1 MAAGALLLL
10 GSGLASAQS
19 TTVAPTSGTSTAA
32 AVAVPV
38 RAPVAVPAAFPINST
53 FNFCNNTGGRI
64 ACFSAHLHYV
74 SITTFQLSNVVL
86 KDTLADNRSVYA
98 QAYTQAGAIGM
109 VYRNSNGAGSSR
121 TWTGPIRYSRVG
133 GVLYVHIRLW
143 ASNNVMPPSHPA
155 WSKLHYNPYF

>member
-1 MAAGALLLL
+1 MVTLTAD
-10 GSGLASAQS
+10 
-19 TTVAPTSGTSTAA
+19 VRDVPFAP
-32 AVAVPV
+32 VAVPV
-38 RAPVAVPAAFPINST
+38 RAPVAVPAASRINST
-53 FNFCNNTGGRI
+53 FNSATTRAAGS

-121 TWTGPIRYSRVG
+121 T
-133 GVLYVHIRLW
+133 
-143 ASNNVMPPSHPA
+143 
-155 WSKLHYNPYF
+155 